1 MSAVLLLLP
10 DFALILLGFGLRRTM
25 HLGDH
30 FWIGL
35 EKLIY
40 FVLFPALLFH
50 AIARTRIDFAA
61 AAPFVVS
68 GMAAM
73 CGGMLLGLLAQ
84 PLFGPRPM
92 VFASQFQ
99 CAFRFNS
106 YIGLAVAAK
115 LHGEAGI
122 AAMGIL
128 IGAMVP
134 LANLASVWMLARHGR
149 LGVLREIAR
158 NPLIIATFA
167 GLLFNLGGGVLP
179 DVAGQFLG
187 RLSEASIALGLLA
200 VGAALKLRGGRSA
213 HPPAP
218 APRAGVTGTRFARSQ
233 SGRGPA
239 AGRCAAG
246 YIAGVKLLAVPA
258 IAWLAAHTLGLK
270 GVYFDVVVMFGALP
284 TASSAYILAMRMG
297 GDGAG
302 VAWLISATT
311 LGAML
316 TMPLWLVALGV
327 A

>member
-1 MSAVLLLLP
+1 MSSVLLLLP
-10 DFALILLGFGLRRTM
+10 DFALILLGFGLRRMM

-30 FWIGL
+30 FWSGL

-40 FVLFPALLFH
+40 FVLFPALLFD

-61 AAPFVVS
+61 AAPFVAS

-73 CGGMLLGLLAQ
+73 CGGMLLGLLAR
-84 PLFGPRPM
+84 PLFGPNLTTGRGPGGM

-99 CAFRFNS
+99 CAYRFNS

-134 LANLASVWMLARHGR
+134 LANLASVWMLARHGQ
-149 LGVLREIAR
+149 LGVMREIAR
-158 NPLIIATFA
+158 NPLILATFA
-167 GLLFNLGGGVLP
+167 GLLFNLSGGALP

-200 VGAALKLRGGRSA
+200 VGAALKLRGESGA
-213 HPPAP
+213 HLPSSYLLA
-218 APRAGVTGTRFARSQ
+218 
-233 SGRGPA
+233 
-239 AGRCAAG
+239 
-246 YIAGVKLLAVPA
+246 VKLLAVPA
-258 IAWLAAHTLGLK
+258 IAWMAARGFGLQ
-270 GVYFDVVVMFGALP
+270 GVYFNVVVMFGALP

-316 TMPLWLVALGV
+316 TMPLWLVALG
-327 A
+327 AA

>member
-1 MSAVLLLLP
+1 MIASALVLLP
-10 DFALILLGFGLRRTM
+10 DFALILLGFGLRRLM

-30 FWIGL
+30 FWTGL

-40 FVLFPALLFH
+40 FVLFPALLFY
-50 AIARTRIDFAA
+50 AIARTHIDFAV
-61 AAPFVVS
+61 AAPFVAS
-68 GMAAM
+68 GAAAM
-73 CGGMLLGLLAQ
+73 GGGMLLGLLLR
-84 PLFGPRPM
+84 PLFGSHPM
-92 VFASQFQ
+92 AFASRFQ

-106 YIGLAVAAK
+106 YIGLAVAGK

-134 LANLASVWMLARHGR
+134 LANLASVWMLARHGQ
-149 LGVLREIAR
+149 LGVVREIVR
-158 NPLIIATFA
+158 NPLILGTVA
-167 GLLFNLGGGVLP
+167 GLLFNLSGAALP
-179 DVAGQFLG
+179 EVAGQFLA

-200 VGAALKLRGGRSA
+200 VGAALKLRGEAGNHLPSA
-213 HPPAP
+213 GILA
-218 APRAGVTGTRFARSQ
+218 
-233 SGRGPA
+233 
-239 AGRCAAG
+239 
-246 YIAGVKLLAVPA
+246 IKLLVVPSL
-258 IAWLAAHTLGLK
+258 AWGAARLLGLQ

-316 TMPLWLVALGV
+316 TMPFWLAALG
-327 A
+327 AG